1 MLPEINTYAHIAF
14 MCVSQGKGHEKT
26 KKEKK
31 EGKYASI
38 APAAHVRIYNVYT
51 SLAVNMFTRKP
62 GAFLRN

>member
-1 MLPEINTYAHIAF
+1 MR
-14 MCVSQGKGHEKT
+14 VSQGKGHEKT
-26 KKEKK
+26 KKGKK